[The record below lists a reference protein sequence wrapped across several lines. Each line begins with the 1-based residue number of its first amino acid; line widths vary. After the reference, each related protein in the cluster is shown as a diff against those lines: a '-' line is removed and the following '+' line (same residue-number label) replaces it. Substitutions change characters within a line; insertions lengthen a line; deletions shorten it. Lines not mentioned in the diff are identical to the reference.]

1 LPPYSARMD
10 DLQITAEYDDE
21 AHVWVAIE
29 DRIGLATEA
38 ESLDVLGYKLQ
49 EMIPE
54 LAELNHWSGPKPIT
68 FTLVSKRRFEAF
80 A

>member
-1 LPPYSARMD
+1 MTYPPRMD

-21 AHVWVAIE
+21 AQVWVAVE
-29 DRIGLATEA
+29 DSIGLATEA

-54 LAELNHWSGPKPIT
+54 LAELNHWKGPKPIS
-68 FTLVSKRRFEAF
+68 FTLVSRRRLEAF

>member
-1 LPPYSARMD
+1 MD
-10 DLQITAEYDDE
+10 ELLITAEYDDE
-21 AHVWVAIE
+21 AHVWVAVE

-54 LAELNHWSGPKPIT
+54 LAELNHWKGPKPIR
-68 FTLVSKRRFEAF
+68 FTLVSRRKLEAF

>member
-1 LPPYSARMD
+1 MD
-10 DLQITAEYDDE
+10 DLQITAEYDED
-21 AHVWVAIE
+21 AHVWVAVE
-29 DRIGLATEA
+29 DRLGLATEA

-54 LAELNHWSGPKPIT
+54 LAELNHWPGPRPIS
-68 FTLVSKRRFEAF
+68 FTLVSKRKLEAF

>member
-1 LPPYSARMD
+1 MD

-21 AHVWVAIE
+21 AHVRVAVE
-29 DRIGLATEA
+29 DRIGLPTEA
-38 ESLDVLGYKLQ
+38 ETLDVLGYELQ
-49 EMIPE
+49 ERIPE

-68 FTLVSKRRFEAF
+68 FTLMSRRRLEAF